1 MTKKF
6 YRIVGILFGILLPLS
21 FVSGCGGTPI
31 PVATGL
37 IYVLDHFNDAVYV
50 LNNVATINGA
60 TNPVRTISGTDTL
73 IQNPA
78 SLAVDTRRDI
88 LYVADNDQKAVLAFL
103 PGSQTDGDAVP
114 LRTYPGI
121 TTAGTMF
128 YDLDNDVLYL
138 SDITAKAVL
147 AWDGISTLASGT
159 GPTRVI
165 GLGYFPTGM
174 IVDTQRDLLY
184 VGDPSTKAVKIYVNA
199 STLAVPATPNVTFTD
214 ASEAF
219 VKMNSL
225 ALNVPNDILFVAE
238 SNNPSLEVFD
248 NASTLTTTPET
259 PERTLNGTNT
269 LLTIH
274 LDQTIFLQ
282 NVLYVILNN
291 VSNSIGVWNN
301 ANQLTGDVA
310 PDRNIQVT
318 PASEITSI
326 AVDLAH

>member
-1 MTKKF
+1 MTKKS

-37 IYVLDHFNDAVYV
+37 LYVLDHLNDAVYV
-50 LNNVATINGA
+50 LNNVGTINGA
-60 TNPVRTISGTDTL
+60 TSPVRTIIGTDTL

-88 LYVADNDQKAVLAFL
+88 LYVADNDQKAVLVFPTA
-103 PGSQTDGDAVP
+103 SQTDGDTAP

-121 TTAGTMF
+121 STAGAMF

-138 SDITAKAVL
+138 TDITAKSVL
-147 AWDGISTLASGT
+147 AWDGISTLTSGT
-159 GPTRVI
+159 GPTRTI

-174 IVDTQRDLLY
+174 IVDTQRNLLY
-184 VGDPSTKAVKIYVNA
+184 VGDPSTQAIKIYSNV

-238 SNNPSLEVFD
+238 SNNPSLEIFD
-248 NASTLTTTPET
+248 NASTLTSNPITP
-259 PERTLNGTNT
+259 PRTLNGSNT
-269 LLTIH
+269 TMTIH

-291 VSNSIGVWNN
+291 ISNSVGVWNN
-301 ANQLTGDVA
+301 VNQLTGDVA